1 MEIKVVQAWSEF
13 RAVQPRGLA
22 VRKGAGPPVD
32 VNGDRAL
39 MK

>member
-13 RAVQPRGLA
+13 KAIQSHGMA
-22 VRKGAGPPVD
+22 VRKGYCPPVD